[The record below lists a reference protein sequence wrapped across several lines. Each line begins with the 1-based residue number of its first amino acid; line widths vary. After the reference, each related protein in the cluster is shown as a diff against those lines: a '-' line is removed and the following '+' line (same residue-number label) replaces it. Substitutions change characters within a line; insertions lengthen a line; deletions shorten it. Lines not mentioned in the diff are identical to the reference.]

1 MKPTLADGPTEGDA
15 ARHTLR
21 DPSMRVVTPEHVSIE
36 YPLAGM
42 GSRFAALLVDALILM
57 PSRPS

>member
-1 MKPTLADGPTEGDA
+1 
-15 ARHTLR
+15 
-21 DPSMRVVTPEHVSIE
+21 MRVVTPEHVSIE